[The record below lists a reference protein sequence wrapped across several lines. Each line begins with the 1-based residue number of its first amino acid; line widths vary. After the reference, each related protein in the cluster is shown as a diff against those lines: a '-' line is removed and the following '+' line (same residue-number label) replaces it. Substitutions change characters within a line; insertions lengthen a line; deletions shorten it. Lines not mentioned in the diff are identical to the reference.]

1 MTPDRSERYSR
12 RALLKAL
19 GLGMGILPLLDS
31 ERAVAAGA
39 SGPKR
44 FISITWTNGIEPP
57 NFFPPAGPLTAPL
70 PPILSPLEPFKSKV
84 LAMRGPGT
92 GSFIGGVDAQVMVDA
107 GQRFGF
113 SSYVSLLTGS
123 FGAASPTFGSSPTTA
138 SIDTLISDALKAQG
152 FATPQLNLGVRPQ
165 GSSTSWGAGG
175 VKNTPQTNPYTVYSK
190 LFGGTTSLL
199 ARRRSVLDYCID
211 DLTRFEARLGSEDK
225 VKIDAHLT
233 SLRAIEQQMALLP
246 GCHPAAPSPPGV
258 SLNNNTDYPIVTG
271 MMMDL
276 IAAAAR
282 CDAARA
288 ITIDL
293 IDNGGGNSLT
303 FPWLNI
309 PAPDYRA
316 ISAQGV
322 SAYPQKTQIDTWFY
336 SQVARLVSQLAA
348 NPEGASTSLD
358 SSVILVCNAMNTGQD
373 EEVVSLPY
381 LIVGS
386 GGGFFKQGTCVQF
399 PANVPNNRLLT
410 SVCHAVGLPVASVG
424 TTYSGDLDA
433 QLQA

>member
-1 MTPDRSERYSR
+1 MTPDRRDRYSR

-19 GLGMGILPLLDS
+19 GLGMGLLPLLDS
-31 ERAVAAGA
+31 EEAVAAAA

-44 FISITWTNGIEPP
+44 FISVTWTNGIEPP

-70 PPILSPLEPFKSKV
+70 PPILSPLELFKSKV
-84 LAMRGPGT
+84 LAMRGPGA
-92 GSFIGGVDAQVMVDA
+92 GSFTGGVDIQVMLDA
-107 GQRFGF
+107 GLRFSGE
-113 SSYVSLLTGS
+113 SSYPSLLTGS
-123 FGAASPTFGSSPTTA
+123 VGAAAPVIGSSATA
-138 SIDTLISDALKAQG
+138 SVDTLISDALKAQG
-152 FATPQLNLGVRPQ
+152 FARPQLNLGVRP
-165 GSSTSWGAGG
+165 GPSHTSWGANG
-175 VKNTPQTNPYTVYSK
+175 VRNSSQTNPYTVYSG

-211 DLTRFEARLGSEDK
+211 DLTRFGARLGREDQ

-233 SLRAIEQQMALLP
+233 SLRAIEQQLALLP

-258 SLNNNTDYPIVTG
+258 SLIDNADYPTVTG
-271 MMMDL
+271 MMIDL
-276 IAAAAR
+276 LAAAVR
-282 CDAARA
+282 CDVARA

-293 IDNGGGNSLT
+293 IDNLGVSLT
-303 FPWLNI
+303 FPWLGI
-309 PAPDYRA
+309 PTPNYEA
-316 ISAQGV
+316 ISHQGV

-358 SSVILVCNAMNTGQD
+358 NSVILVCNSMNTGW
-373 EEVVSLPY
+373 EETVVSLPY

-399 PANVPNNRLLT
+399 AANVPNNQLLT

-424 TTYSGDLDA
+424 STYTGDLDA